1 MHGFCGRMDHSLEYC
16 IRWMSIFTYIYIY
29 IYIYSYMYID
39 VYINI
44 YIYIYKYDIGCPVGE
59 TIYTKQLGHNPHMN
73 QGGRLKLTP
82 WKCGVVGFRLSSF
95 FGLSG

>member
-16 IRWMSIFTYIYIY
+16 FIWMSIFTYIYIY
-29 IYIYSYMYID
+29 IYICISMYT
-39 VYINI
+39 
-44 YIYIYKYDIGCPVGE
+44 YIYIYHIGCPVGE

-82 WKCGVVGFRLSSF
+82 WKCGVVGFRV
-95 FGLSG
+95 